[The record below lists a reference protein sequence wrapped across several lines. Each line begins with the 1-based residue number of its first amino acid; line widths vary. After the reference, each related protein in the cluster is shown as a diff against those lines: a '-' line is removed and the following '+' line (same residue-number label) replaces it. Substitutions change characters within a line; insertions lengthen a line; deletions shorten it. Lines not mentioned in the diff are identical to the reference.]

1 MDRLQRPRSYPK
13 PVISYT
19 IKELNVLW
27 QAFGGQDFT
36 MYLPP
41 GANKTRTAGSSAA
54 QGTVRYSVALFV
66 SPHVRG
72 LTLFIADQQSA
83 IPKSDQK
90 GKHLGSKL
98 RSWWEKGGVSRD
110 QSTVV
115 ELELTK
121 VVSHMP

>member
-1 MDRLQRPRSYPK
+1 MAGL
-13 PVISYT
+13 
-19 IKELNVLW
+19 
-27 QAFGGQDFT
+27 GGQDFT

-41 GANKTRTAGSSAA
+41 GANKTRTAGSSTA

-66 SPHVRG
+66 SPLVRG

-90 GKHLGSKL
+90 GKHLGSEL

-110 QSTVV
+110 QSPVV

-121 VVSHMP
+121 VVPHMP